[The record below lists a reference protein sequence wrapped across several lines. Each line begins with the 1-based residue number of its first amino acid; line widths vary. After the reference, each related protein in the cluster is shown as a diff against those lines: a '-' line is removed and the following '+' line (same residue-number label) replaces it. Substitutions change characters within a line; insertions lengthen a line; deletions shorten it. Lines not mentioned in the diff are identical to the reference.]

1 MAKMALISLVLMVLG
16 CAHVRCGP
24 CEYWRL
30 GKQEVA
36 EARIIAP
43 DGTTVVLSGL
53 RAGENISPSVEG
65 MLFE

>member
-1 MAKMALISLVLMVLG
+1 MKKILLISLLLCG
-16 CAHVRCGP
+16 CAHVKCGP

-30 GKQEVA
+30 GTQEVA

-53 RAGENISPSVEG
+53 RAGENVKPSLTDLVGACE
-65 MLFE
+65 